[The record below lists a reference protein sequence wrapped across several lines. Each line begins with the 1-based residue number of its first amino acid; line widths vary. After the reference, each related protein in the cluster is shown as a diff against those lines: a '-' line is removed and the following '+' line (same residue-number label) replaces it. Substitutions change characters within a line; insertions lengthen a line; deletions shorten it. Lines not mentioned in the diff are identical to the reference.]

1 MHANP
6 FLSSDN
12 RATELLALVHSDVY
26 DAAGHMSHGVIDIG
40 HLFIDDY
47 SHKKFAMPLKRK
59 SDTFGAFKAFK
70 AYMLKSKLEK
80 KGQVPKRG
88 QRGRIHV

>member
-40 HLFIDDY
+40 HCSLMTI
-47 SHKKFAMPLKRK
+47 LIK
-59 SDTFGAFKAFK
+59 SLLWHTIE
-70 AYMLKSKLEK
+70 EK
-80 KGQVPKRG
+80 K
-88 QRGRIHV
+88 